1 LANASPVMVTTGSVG
16 ASVSAS
22 IDIPSGYRRVVPAGT
37 PGILAAMSVA
47 DTLKFLARS
56 GWRVLVA
63 VVGAT
68 ITLAGLV
75 MIVTPGPGLVLVV
88 LGLGILAS
96 EFAWARRLRD
106 RAVDTAK
113 QSARKLRGSE
123 QPAAHAESSGEGNQ
137 D

>member
-1 LANASPVMVTTGSVG
+1 
-16 ASVSAS
+16 
-22 IDIPSGYRRVVPAGT
+22 
-37 PGILAAMSVA
+37 MSVA

-113 QSARKLRGSE
+113 RSARKLRGSE
-123 QPAAHAESSGEGNQ
+123 QAAAHAESSGEGNQ
-137 D
+137 N